1 MQRDFQYFQDCITS
15 KQSVISDIRFSK
27 HLDDKEKEK
36 LIAEY
41 EKDIQ
46 HICRIQHYFVD
57 KKNREEKRKKLAAMA
72 GYEL

>member
-1 MQRDFQYFQDCITS
+1 MQRDHQYFQDCITA

-36 LIAEY
+36 LITEY

-46 HICRIQHYFVD
+46 HICRIQHYFLD

-72 GYEL
+72 GYEI